1 MVHCSQCWRASQQSD
16 EQSHLQVEVRG
27 GVAGSGPRLLAAA
40 AALAVELVELD
51 GEAAGGLG
59 LALALPALPA
69 PPRLPQLLL
78 LLGWAGLNL
87 VLVNF
92 IATNILIHNLQ
103 TLGVQVR
110 QVMSI

>member
-1 MVHCSQCWRASQQSD
+1 MVHCSQCLPAGQQSD
-16 EQSHLQVEVRG
+16 EQSHLQVKVRG
-27 GVAGSGPRLLAAA
+27 GVAGPGPRLLAAA

-59 LALALPALPA
+59 LALALLALAA
-69 PPRLPQLLL
+69 PPRLPRLLL

-103 TLGVQVR
+103 TFGVQVR
-110 QVMSI
+110 RVMSI

>member
-1 MVHCSQCWRASQQSD
+1 MHCSQCWRASQQSD

-59 LALALPALPA
+59 LALALALLALPA
-69 PPRLPQLLL
+69 APRLPQLLL

-103 TLGVQVR
+103 SLGVCR
-110 QVMSI
+110 

>member
-59 LALALPALPA
+59 LALALLALAA

>member
-1 MVHCSQCWRASQQSD
+1 MHCSQCWRAGQQSD

-59 LALALPALPA
+59 LALALLPALPA
-69 PPRLPQLLL
+69 PPRLPMLLL

>member
-1 MVHCSQCWRASQQSD
+1 MVHCSQCLPAGQQSD
-16 EQSHLQVEVRG
+16 EQSHLQVKVRG
-27 GVAGSGPRLLAAA
+27 GVAGPGPRLLAAA

-59 LALALPALPA
+59 LALALLPA
-69 PPRLPQLLL
+69 PPRLPPLLL

-103 TLGVQVR
+103 TFGVQVR
-110 QVMSI
+110 RVMSI

>member
-1 MVHCSQCWRASQQSD
+1 MVHCSQCWRAGQQSD
-16 EQSHLQVEVRG
+16 EQSHLQVKVGG
-27 GVAGSGPRLLAAA
+27 GVAGPGPRLLAAA

-59 LALALPALPA
+59 LALALLPA

-103 TLGVQVR
+103 TFGVQVR
-110 QVMSI
+110 KVMSI

>member
-1 MVHCSQCWRASQQSD
+1 MHCSQCWRASQQSD

-59 LALALPALPA
+59 LGLALLTAA
-69 PPRLPQLLL
+69 PRLPQLLL
-78 LLGWAGLNL
+78 LLDWAGLNL